1 MPAGFPD
8 ARADTQPAGTGAC
21 SYPLVATGRDTK
33 ATAETEKAN
42 KSRNEI
48 LIIIVMRKLCLI
60 AFVLLGLIFE
70 IQAQKLETIN
80 LGRIGVRPQVGP
92 SPTGTGI
99 IFMFDYGNLR
109 GYMADRYNQG
119 YTCQDSISDRLCNA
133 PFGQSTK
140 KGYVEDKS
148 RVRGKFTPVI
158 YIMIGFCLQ

>member
-1 MPAGFPD
+1 VITAIGVAGV
-8 ARADTQPAGTGAC
+8 Q
-21 SYPLVATGRDTK
+21 SLVATGRDTK